1 MKVNKFYIILVTIVY
16 IFMGF
21 VMMYTGIS
29 IYTYLIV
36 LSILMYFS
44 YRISIFLEKK
54 YRRND
59 VVETTDY

>member
-44 YRISIFLEKK
+44 YRISIFLEK
-54 YRRND
+54 NIA
-59 VVETTDY
+59 EMML